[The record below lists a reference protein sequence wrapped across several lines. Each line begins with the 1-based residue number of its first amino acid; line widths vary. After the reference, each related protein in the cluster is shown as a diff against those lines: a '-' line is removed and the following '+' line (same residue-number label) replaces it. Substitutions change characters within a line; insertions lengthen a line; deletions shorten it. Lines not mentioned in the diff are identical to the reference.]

1 MTSNSN
7 LDRLRASVIEGT
19 TENVRYRQ
27 RELER
32 LHSSLCKN
40 KSLLLSS
47 ISKDADGA
55 SGKSNFEPD
64 AEFWLTI
71 NAMETHY
78 KSLDFEKSMVEEYLI
93 AKGSDNKERRVGQG
107 LVIIRPTAHTR
118 FYSIITPIAAAIAA
132 GNCVALEL
140 ADAML
145 NVDSV
150 LKDLLPKALDPETFC
165 ILSTSIGQPSNMF
178 LVDQTT
184 TNSIPSINQL
194 VSNSSARTIA
204 VLDRAADIDAAAKAI
219 VTARFSFNG
228 TSPYSPDLVI
238 VNDFI
243 KNEFTEACSR
253 YAGKLFRKNSVRPQN
268 NDCIKTA
275 RALREAEEKGQIS
288 MFGSGSFK
296 IVDVLDSSLVDSIS
310 IARPEYVPLRVVY
323 FVFKEPRLTFP
334 SSDLLALYTFSD
346 AATAKFLSQHFNAL
360 TSYANHIPSHLLVG
374 PAAPVSPLAPP
385 PRHKYSIEMFSS
397 PRPQYTS
404 SASAKDDVALVDSIL
419 AGFYEPAK
427 QQTALQKLDATMGGK
442 QGRVLQP
449 KKIQP
454 MGDQL
459 GFFEQGILLGLGSVL
474 AFAISTVGIGIWAW
488 KRML

>member
-1 MTSNSN
+1 MASNSN
-7 LDRLRASVIEGT
+7 LDRLRASEIEGT

-32 LHSSLCKN
+32 LHSSLCRN
-40 KSLLLSS
+40 KSSLLSS
-47 ISKDADGA
+47 ILKDTDGA
-55 SGKSNFEPD
+55 SGKSNFEPE

-71 NAMETHY
+71 NAIESQY
-78 KSLDFEKSMVEEYLI
+78 KSLDFEKSIAEEYLI
-93 AKGSDNKERRVGQG
+93 AKGSNNENRRIGKG
-107 LVIIRPTAHTR
+107 LVIIRPTTHTR
-118 FYSIITPIAAAIAA
+118 FYSIVTPITTAIAA

-145 NVDSV
+145 NVDAV
-150 LKDLLPKALDPETFC
+150 MKDLLPKALDPETFC
-165 ILSTSIGQPSNMF
+165 ILSTSIGQPSNVF
-178 LVDQTT
+178 LVDQTS
-184 TNSIPSINQL
+184 TNSTPSTNQL

-204 VLDRAADIDAAAKAI
+204 VVDRSADIDMAAKTIA
-219 VTARFSFNG
+219 TARFSFNG

-238 VNDFI
+238 VNEFI

-296 IVDVLDSSLVDSIS
+296 IVDILDRNSSVTQMKISGYFLPIIEASSLVDSIN
-310 IARPEYVPLRVVY
+310 IARSE
-323 FVFKEPRLTFP
+323 
-334 SSDLLALYTFSD
+334 SDLLALYAFSD
-346 AATAKFLSQHFNAL
+346 AATAKFLSQHFDAL
-360 TSYANHIPSHLLVG
+360 ASYANHIPSHLLMG
-374 PAAPVSPLAPP
+374 PAAPISPLAPP
-385 PRHKYSIEMFSS
+385 ARHKYSIEMFSS

-404 SASAKDDVALVDSIL
+404 SASANDDVALVDRII
-419 AGFYEPAK
+419 ADFHEPAK
-427 QQTALQKLDATMGGK
+427 QQAVLQKLDATMGGK

-449 KKIQP
+449 RKIQP

-459 GFFEQGILLGLGSVL
+459 GFFEQGILLGAASVL
-474 AFAISTVGIGIWAW
+474 AFAISTVGISIWAW
-488 KRML
+488 KRLL